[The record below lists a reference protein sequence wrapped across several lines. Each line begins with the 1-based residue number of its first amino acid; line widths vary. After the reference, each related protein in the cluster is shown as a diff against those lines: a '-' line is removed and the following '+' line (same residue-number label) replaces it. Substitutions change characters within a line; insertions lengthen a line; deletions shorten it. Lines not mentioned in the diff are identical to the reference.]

1 MTQTSTS
8 KQAIEKKTEMIHLQ
22 KSILL
27 FLQLAEKVSDENKCC
42 YENTA
47 HSNDQISV
55 KFVHDHLNQ
64 KIHF

>member
-1 MTQTSTS
+1 
-8 KQAIEKKTEMIHLQ
+8 MIHLQ

-27 FLQLAEKVSDENKCC
+27 FLQITEKVSDEYKCC

-55 KFVHDHLNQ
+55 KFVHDHLNKTIQ
-64 KIHF
+64 NTLLKRE